1 MTIEKLPSGN
11 YRIKEMKNGK
21 TYRLTVDHKPTKA
34 EAKEL
39 IQKEIGSLSDNTKF
53 YDAADSYITSK
64 ENVLSPATI
73 RGYRSL
79 LENMDKEFAST
90 PIDKITLPKHQML
103 INNFSKDH
111 SPKSV
116 RNLNGFIVSVLKYYG
131 FEPKSPT
138 LPQKEKK
145 VEYIPTEEDIKR
157 ILKEFKGTKYEPFI
171 ILATMGLRRSEICAL
186 DESSLDGNILT
197 INKALVQDANK
208 QWVLKTTKTTE
219 STRTIII
226 PDHVADMLRTNG
238 FYKDNP
244 ETLYFALRRSQK
256 RLGIPLFSLHKLR
269 HFFASYMH
277 DLGYS
282 DKQIQE
288 FGGWKTDEVMK
299 KVYQHAMEMDKAK
312 ENIAANING
321 LLS

>member
-11 YRIKEMKNGK
+11 YRIKEMRDGK
-21 TYRLTVDHKPTKA
+21 TYRITLDHKPTKA
-34 EAKEL
+34 EARDL
-39 IQKEIGSLSDNTKF
+39 IQEKASGFNDSTSF
-53 YDAADSYITSK
+53 CVAADNYIKSK

-79 LENMDKEFAST
+79 VANMDPDFVKK
-90 PIDKITLPKHQML
+90 PIDKLTLPVLQAY
-103 INNFSKDH
+103 INNFSATH

-116 RNLNGFIVSVLKYYG
+116 RNLNGFIISVLKYYG
-131 FEPKSPT
+131 SDVKSPT
-138 LPQKEKK
+138 LPQKEVKND
-145 VEYIPTEEDIKR
+145 YIPTENDIKR
-157 ILKEFKGTKYEPFI
+157 ILNEFKGTKYEPFI

-186 DESSLDGNILT
+186 TPDDLKGNVLT
-197 INKALVQDANK
+197 IDKALVMNDKK
-208 QWVLKTTKTTE
+208 QWVVKKTKTVD

-226 PDHVADMLRTNG
+226 PDYVANLLRTNG

-244 ETLYFALRRSQK
+244 ETLYFALRRAQK

-312 ENIAANING
+312 LSMSNNING

>member
-11 YRIKEMKNGK
+11 YRIKEMRDGH
-21 TYRLTVDHKPTKA
+21 TYRITLDHEPGKK
-34 EAKEL
+34 EAKALMEKKL
-39 IQKEIGSLSDNTKF
+39 QSFTDSTSF
-53 YDAADSYITSK
+53 CVAADNYIKSK

-79 LENMDKEFAST
+79 VANMEPDFVKK
-90 PIDKITLPKHQML
+90 PIDKLTLPVLQAY
-103 INNFSKDH
+103 INNFSATH

-116 RNLNGFIVSVLKYYG
+116 RNLNGFIISVLKYYG
-131 FEPKSPT
+131 SDVKSPT
-138 LPQKEKK
+138 LPQKEIKND
-145 VEYIPTEEDIKR
+145 YIPTENDIKR
-157 ILKEFKGTKYEPFI
+157 ILNEFKGTKYEPFI

-186 DESSLDGNILT
+186 TPDDLDGNILT
-197 INKALVQDANK
+197 INKALVQNDKK
-208 QWVLKTTKTTE
+208 QWVVKTTKTVD
-219 STRTIII
+219 STRTIVI
-226 PDHVADMLRTNG
+226 PDHVANLLRTNG

-244 ETLYFALRRSQK
+244 ETLYFALRRVQK
-256 RLGIPLFSLHKLR
+256 RLGIPHFSLHKLR

-312 ENIAANING
+312 LSMSNNING

>member
-11 YRIKEMKNGK
+11 YRIKEMRNGK
-21 TYRLTVDHKPTKA
+21 TYRVVVDHKPNKV
-34 EAKEL
+34 EAREL
-39 IQKEIGSLSDNTKF
+39 MQKEVGSLNDNTKF
-53 YDAADSYITSK
+53 SDAADSYITSK

-79 LENMDKEFAST
+79 LKNMNEDFSNT
-90 PIDKITLPKHQML
+90 PIDKITLPKLQMY
-103 INNFSKDH
+103 INDFSKDH

-131 FEPKSPT
+131 SDIKTPR

-145 VEYIPTEEDIKR
+145 VEYIPTEEDVKR
-157 ILKEFKGTKYEPFI
+157 ILKDFKGTKYEPFI

-186 DESSLDGNILT
+186 DESSLNGNILT
-197 INKALVQDANK
+197 IDKALVQDANK
-208 QWVLKTTKTTE
+208 QWVIKSTKTTD
-219 STRTIII
+219 STRTIVI
-226 PDHVADMLRTNG
+226 PDHVADMLKTNG

-288 FGGWKTDEVMK
+288 FGGWKTDAVMK
-299 KVYQHAMEMDKAK
+299 TVYQHAMDMDKAK
-312 ENIAANING
+312 QNIAANING